1 MVKLEDIFGWLAF
14 LLTLFIYI
22 SPAIS
27 FINVLK
33 GKMSFEETPGVLVL
47 ATYISCFCW
56 AIYGEI
62 IISDQ
67 VKICNIIGAICSL
80 CFIAIYL
87 VYEIKKYL
95 LDAILNTLIMIT
107 GSFATYRWLIIG
119 VDNFDIIG
127 IICIITTI
135 IVCLYYIYLLYK
147 ILRQKNNYFLLP
159 NYRAWISFSSYA
171 CWIIYGILIKDKY
184 FLISNIFGI
193 VFSIIQIII
202 YIRYKKKY
210 KAITDK
216 EKEEDKDTS
225 TIDIEITG
233 NDDIREDKPI
243 KEDED
248 KLKEIPAKIISKL
261 DN

>member
-1 MVKLEDIFGWLAF
+1 M
-14 LLTLFIYI
+14 
-22 SPAIS
+22 
-27 FINVLK
+27 
-33 GKMSFEETPGVLVL
+33 
-47 ATYISCFCW
+47 
-56 AIYGEI
+56 
-62 IISDQ
+62 
-67 VKICNIIGAICSL
+67 
-80 CFIAIYL
+80 
-87 VYEIKKYL
+87 
-95 LDAILNTLIMIT
+95 
-107 GSFATYRWLIIG
+107 
-119 VDNFDIIG
+119 
-127 IICIITTI
+127 
-135 IVCLYYIYLLYK
+135 
-147 ILRQKNNYFLLP
+147 LP

-202 YIRYKKKY
+202 YIKYKKKY
-210 KAITDK
+210 KEITEK
-216 EKEEDKDTS
+216 EKEKDKDTS